1 MNRAMLKKRINKLI
15 AIGKAKKLITYQT
28 INEILPEDIISPDE
42 IDNIMMMLRE
52 MGIEVVDSEEQVV
65 AAKVEVK
72 RRRREPGPS
81 EPITRFDDPVRTY
94 LREIGRVPL
103 LDRDRET
110 EIAMRID
117 ANKREVVRL
126 VFSCNSCMKDFL
138 EEVRRVE
145 KGKIPLEDFI
155 QIDLGGWSPRYSGW
169 RERQRALAL
178 IRKARRSTQELERLT
193 RKSRDG
199 LSERRLDI
207 LQAKIA
213 EKREEVATQMAGL
226 RLHPRLLDGAVVWLR
241 KMVREADA
249 HYEEIQ
255 GFEQEIAH
263 VWEERGAI
271 ARKRAPEQKKQAPR
285 LRELE
290 SLRREHLARIGVAKR
305 KIRLL
310 ETDAGRSVLEIRHIL
325 DTISEHEEAV
335 QRAKREMVEAN
346 VRLVIS
352 TAKRYANRGL
362 EFSDLIQEGNS
373 GLMKAV
379 DKFNYRK
386 GYKFS
391 TYATWW
397 IRQAI
402 TRAIADQARTIRV
415 PVHMIDAIN
424 RVVKASRKLV
434 QELGREP
441 SPEEIAERLEMASER
456 VKAILKVAQEP
467 ISLDKPI
474 GEDEDSHFGDFVEDP
489 AASSPTRSAA
499 YLLLQDQIE
508 QVLSTLTKRE
518 ERVIRLRFGIGDG
531 YPRTLEEVGV
541 MFNVTRERVRQIEVK
556 ALRKLRHPSR
566 SQKLRGY
573 ADGVG

>member
-28 INEILPEDIISPDE
+28 INEILPEDVISPDE

-72 RRRREPGPS
+72 RRRREPGPP

-199 LSERRLDI
+199 LSERRLDV

-213 EKREEVATQMAGL
+213 EKREEVATQMAAL

-249 HYEEIQ
+249 YYEEIQ
-255 GFEQEIAH
+255 GFEQEITH

>member
-15 AIGKAKKLITYQT
+15 SIGKAKKLITYQT
-28 INEILPEDIISPDE
+28 INEILPEDVISPDE

-72 RRRREPGPS
+72 RRRREPGPP

-178 IRKARRSTQELERLT
+178 IRKARRLTQELERLT
-193 RKSRDG
+193 RKNRDG
-199 LSERRLDI
+199 LSERRLDV

-213 EKREEVATQMAGL
+213 EKREEVATQMAAL

-249 HYEEIQ
+249 YYEEIQ

>member
-72 RRRREPGPS
+72 RRRREPGPP

-199 LSERRLDI
+199 LSERRLDV

-213 EKREEVATQMAGL
+213 EKREEVATQMAAL

-249 HYEEIQ
+249 YYEEIQ
-255 GFEQEIAH
+255 GFEQEITH

>member
-52 MGIEVVDSEEQVV
+52 MGIEVVDSEEQV
-65 AAKVEVK
+65 AATKVEVK
-72 RRRREPGPS
+72 RRRREPGPP

-199 LSERRLDI
+199 LSERRLDV
-207 LQAKIA
+207 LQTKIA
-213 EKREEVATQMAGL
+213 EKREEVATQMAAL

-241 KMVREADA
+241 KMVREANA

-255 GFEQEIAH
+255 GEEQEIAH

>member
-65 AAKVEVK
+65 AAKVKVK
-72 RRRREPGPS
+72 RRRREPGPP

-199 LSERRLDI
+199 LSERRLDV

-213 EKREEVATQMAGL
+213 EKREGVATQMAAL

-249 HYEEIQ
+249 YYEEIQ

>member
-52 MGIEVVDSEEQVV
+52 MGIEVVDSEEQVA

-72 RRRREPGPS
+72 RRRREPGPP

-213 EKREEVATQMAGL
+213 EKREGVATQMAGL

-271 ARKRAPEQKKQAPR
+271 ARKRASEQKKQAPR

>member
-52 MGIEVVDSEEQVV
+52 MGIEVVDSEEQVA

-72 RRRREPGPS
+72 RRRREPGPP

-199 LSERRLDI
+199 LSERRLDV

-213 EKREEVATQMAGL
+213 EKREEVATQMAAL

-271 ARKRAPEQKKQAPR
+271 ARKRASEQKKQAPR

>member
-52 MGIEVVDSEEQVV
+52 MGIEVVDSEEQVA

-72 RRRREPGPS
+72 RRRREPGPP

-199 LSERRLDI
+199 LSERRLDV

-213 EKREEVATQMAGL
+213 EKREEVATQMAAL

-290 SLRREHLARIGVAKR
+290 SLRREHLAKIGVAKR

>member
-72 RRRREPGPS
+72 RRRREPGPP

-145 KGKIPLEDFI
+145 KGKITLEDFI

-178 IRKARRSTQELERLT
+178 IRKARRSAQGLERLT

-199 LSERRLDI
+199 LSERRLDV

-213 EKREEVATQMAGL
+213 EKREEVATQMAAL
-226 RLHPRLLDGAVVWLR
+226 RLHPRLLDGAVVWLH

>member
-1 MNRAMLKKRINKLI
+1 MLKKRINKLI

-52 MGIEVVDSEEQVV
+52 MGIEVVDSEEQVA

-72 RRRREPGPS
+72 RRRREPGPP

-199 LSERRLDI
+199 LSERRLDV

-213 EKREEVATQMAGL
+213 EKREEVATQMAAL

-290 SLRREHLARIGVAKR
+290 SLRREHLAKIGVAKR

>member
-15 AIGKAKKLITYQT
+15 AIGKSKKLITYQT
-28 INEILPEDIISPDE
+28 INEVLPEDIISPDE

-52 MGIEVVDSEEQVV
+52 MGIEVVDSEEQV
-65 AAKVEVK
+65 ATAKAVPHRRK
-72 RRRREPGPS
+72 REAGPP
-81 EPITRFDDPVRTY
+81 EPIARFDDPVRTY

-126 VFSCNSCMKDFL
+126 VFSCNSCMREFL

-145 KGKIPLEDFI
+145 RGKVPLEDFI

-169 RERQRALAL
+169 RERQRALAM
-178 IRKARRSTQELERLT
+178 IRKARRSAQDLERLT
-193 RKSRDG
+193 RKMRDG
-199 LSERRLDI
+199 LSEKRREV
-207 LQAKIA
+207 LQGKIA
-213 EKREEVATQMAGL
+213 QKREELATQMATL
-226 RLHPRLLDGAVVWLR
+226 RLHPRLMDGAVAKLHE
-241 KMVREADA
+241 MITDADA
-249 HYEEIQ
+249 LGLEMQ
-255 GFEQEIAH
+255 AQEQEITT

-271 ARKRAPEQKKQAPR
+271 ARKRPAEQKKLAPR

-290 SLRREHLARIGVAKR
+290 KLRKEHLARVTATKR
-305 KIRLL
+305 KMRAL
-310 ETDAGRSVLEIRHIL
+310 EADAGRSVPEVREIL
-325 DTISEHEEAV
+325 ATIAEHDEAV

-441 SPEEIAERLEMASER
+441 SPEEIAERLDMASDR

-489 AASSPTRSAA
+489 AASSPSRSAA

-508 QVLSTLTKRE
+508 QVLNTLTKRE
-518 ERVIRLRFGIGDG
+518 ERVVRLRFGIGDG

>member
-1 MNRAMLKKRINKLI
+1 MNQAMLKKRINKLI

-72 RRRREPGPS
+72 RRRREPGPP

-145 KGKIPLEDFI
+145 KGKVPLEDFI

-169 RERQRALAL
+169 RERQRALTL
-178 IRKARRSTQELERLT
+178 IRKARRSAQELERLA

-199 LSERRLDI
+199 LSERRLDVF
-207 LQAKIA
+207 QAKIA

-285 LRELE
+285 LREIE

>member
-52 MGIEVVDSEEQVV
+52 MGIEVVDSEEQVA

-72 RRRREPGPS
+72 RRRREPGPP

-199 LSERRLDI
+199 LSERRLGV

-213 EKREEVATQMAGL
+213 EKREEVATQMAAL

-241 KMVREADA
+241 KMIREADA

>member
-1 MNRAMLKKRINKLI
+1 MNQAMLKKRINKLI

-65 AAKVEVK
+65 AAKVKVK
-72 RRRREPGPS
+72 RRRREPGPP

-145 KGKIPLEDFI
+145 KGKVPLEDFI

-169 RERQRALAL
+169 RERQRALTL
-178 IRKARRSTQELERLT
+178 IRKARRSAQELERLA

-199 LSERRLDI
+199 LSERRLDVF
-207 LQAKIA
+207 QAKIA

-285 LRELE
+285 LREIE

>member
-15 AIGKAKKLITYQT
+15 SIGKAKKLITYQT
-28 INEILPEDIISPDE
+28 INEILPEDVISPDE

-72 RRRREPGPS
+72 RRRREPGPP

-193 RKSRDG
+193 RKNRDG
-199 LSERRLDI
+199 LSERRLDV

-213 EKREEVATQMAGL
+213 EKREEVATQMAAL

-249 HYEEIQ
+249 YYEEIQ

>member
-1 MNRAMLKKRINKLI
+1 MNQAMLKKRINKLI

-65 AAKVEVK
+65 AAKVKVK
-72 RRRREPGPS
+72 RRRREPGPP

-145 KGKIPLEDFI
+145 KGKVPLEDFI

-169 RERQRALAL
+169 RERQRALTL
-178 IRKARRSTQELERLT
+178 IRKARRSAQELERLA

-199 LSERRLDI
+199 LSERRLDVF
-207 LQAKIA
+207 QAKIA

>member
-1 MNRAMLKKRINKLI
+1 MLKKRINKLI
-15 AIGKAKKLITYQT
+15 SIGKAKKLITYQT
-28 INEILPEDIISPDE
+28 INEILPEDVISPDE

-72 RRRREPGPS
+72 RRRREPGPP

-199 LSERRLDI
+199 LSERRLDV
-207 LQAKIA
+207 LQGKIA
-213 EKREEVATQMAGL
+213 EKREEVATQMAAL
-226 RLHPRLLDGAVVWLR
+226 RLHSRLLDGAVVWLR
-241 KMVREADA
+241 KMVREVDA
-249 HYEEIQ
+249 YYEEIQ
-255 GFEQEIAH
+255 GYEQEIAH

-290 SLRREHLARIGVAKR
+290 SLRREYLARIGVAKR

-325 DTISEHEEAV
+325 NTISEHEEAV

>member
-1 MNRAMLKKRINKLI
+1 MLKKRINKLI

-52 MGIEVVDSEEQVV
+52 MGIEVVDSEEQVA

-72 RRRREPGPS
+72 RRRREPGPP

-199 LSERRLDI
+199 LSERRLDV

-213 EKREEVATQMAGL
+213 EKREEVATQMAAL

-271 ARKRAPEQKKQAPR
+271 ARKRAPEQKKQASR

>member
-52 MGIEVVDSEEQVV
+52 MGIEVVDSEEQVA

-72 RRRREPGPS
+72 RRRRESGPP

-178 IRKARRSTQELERLT
+178 IRKARRSVQGLERLT

-199 LSERRLDI
+199 LSERRLDV

-213 EKREEVATQMAGL
+213 EKREEVATQMAAL

-290 SLRREHLARIGVAKR
+290 SLRREHLAKIGVAKR

>member
-1 MNRAMLKKRINKLI
+1 
-15 AIGKAKKLITYQT
+15 
-28 INEILPEDIISPDE
+28 
-42 IDNIMMMLRE
+42 
-52 MGIEVVDSEEQVV
+52 
-65 AAKVEVK
+65 
-72 RRRREPGPS
+72 
-81 EPITRFDDPVRTY
+81 
-94 LREIGRVPL
+94 
-103 LDRDRET
+103 LD
-110 EIAMRID
+110 
-117 ANKREVVRL
+117 
-126 VFSCNSCMKDFL
+126 VF
-138 EEVRRVE
+138 
-145 KGKIPLEDFI
+145 
-155 QIDLGGWSPRYSGW
+155 
-169 RERQRALAL
+169 
-178 IRKARRSTQELERLT
+178 
-193 RKSRDG
+193 
-199 LSERRLDI
+199 
-207 LQAKIA
+207 QAKIA

-285 LRELE
+285 LREIE

>member
-1 MNRAMLKKRINKLI
+1 MLKKRINKLI

-65 AAKVEVK
+65 AAKVKVK
-72 RRRREPGPS
+72 RRRREPGPP

-145 KGKIPLEDFI
+145 KGKVPLEDFI

-169 RERQRALAL
+169 RERQRALTL
-178 IRKARRSTQELERLT
+178 IRKARRSAQELERLA

-199 LSERRLDI
+199 LSERRLDVF
-207 LQAKIA
+207 QAKIA

-285 LRELE
+285 LREIE

>member
-52 MGIEVVDSEEQVV
+52 MGIEVVDSEEQV
-65 AAKVEVK
+65 AAVKVEVK
-72 RRRREPGPS
+72 RRRREPGPP

-178 IRKARRSTQELERLT
+178 IRKARRSTQDLERLT

-199 LSERRLDI
+199 LSERRLDV

-213 EKREEVATQMAGL
+213 EKREEVATQMAAL

-241 KMVREADA
+241 KMIREADA

-271 ARKRAPEQKKQAPR
+271 ARKRAPEQKKQAPH